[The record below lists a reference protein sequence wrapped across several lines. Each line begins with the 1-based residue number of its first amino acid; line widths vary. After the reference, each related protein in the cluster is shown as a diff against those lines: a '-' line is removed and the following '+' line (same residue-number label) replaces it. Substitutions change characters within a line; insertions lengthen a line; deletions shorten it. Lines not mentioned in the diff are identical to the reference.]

1 MINNT
6 KKNYVKFFKELYNR
20 EPNKEELNA
29 FIEYMQTRNGKKF
42 LDCFSELLPKV

>member
-1 MINNT
+1 MSKDT

-20 EPNKEELNA
+20 EPSKEELNA

-42 LDCFSELLPKV
+42 LACFNELLPKV